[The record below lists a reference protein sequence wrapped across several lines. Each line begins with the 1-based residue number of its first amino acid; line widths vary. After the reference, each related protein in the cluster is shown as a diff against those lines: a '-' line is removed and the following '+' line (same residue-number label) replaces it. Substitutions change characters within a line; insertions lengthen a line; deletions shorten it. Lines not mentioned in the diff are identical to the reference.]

1 MGNCF
6 SSGKSVFLPFHPCGA
21 GFFPLKCCEWCFDLT
36 WKWSIPPFSPSLLSF
51 TYIVTE
57 THPSHLK
64 STVSGLS
71 QFISLPPL
79 CLPFCFSSPCIPT
92 SILFLPSPF
101 PSGPVTILVFPKS
114 SAIRH
119 LQWINYTVLSQ
130 LDWASNIYSPPPQ
143 TQLLPAHLHPLM
155 GLQSFFLSLLSS
167 CFHAPILP
175 SSFSSFPE
183 FQLYPPVLSLPL
195 DKQWR
200 SSPLNTGI
208 SVKEEENRDRFG

>member
-1 MGNCF
+1 MWCRFFPPKVLWAMLWSDLEMIN
-6 SSGKSVFLPFHPCGA
+6 SS
-21 GFFPLKCCEWCFDLT
+21 FFPLPFIFYLHCHWNSSFSFKKYCIWLVSIHLT
-36 WKWSIPPFSPSLLSF
+36 
-51 TYIVTE
+51 
-57 THPSHLK
+57 
-64 STVSGLS
+64 
-71 QFISLPPL
+71 PPL
-79 CLPFCFSSPCIPT
+79 CLPFCFSSPCIPA

-208 SVKEEENRDRFG
+208 SVKEEEKRDRFG